1 MIPFAFILSVKSE
14 KSHPLIS
21 FVATHNKMS
30 VRNTHFLKTSLCLA
44 INSIEC
50 RLHFLTP
57 PRLVVLPNSLSCKQR
72 AKYSV
77 YWGFTVFFWFFFAL
91 QLIKGSIKLWKLLNY
106 YTTEPLQIMPGP
118 QDISSAALGSHGR
131 PSRRPIK
138 RTRSRASASHQ
149 RSWP

>member
-1 MIPFAFILSVKSE
+1 MIAFAFILSVKSE

-21 FVATHNKMS
+21 FVATHNRMS
-30 VRNTHFLKTSLCLA
+30 VRNSHFLKTSLCLA

-50 RLHFLTP
+50 WLHFLTP
-57 PRLVVLPNSLSCKQR
+57 PRLCLLPNILSCKQR
-72 AKYSV
+72 AKFSV
-77 YWGFTVFFWFFFAL
+77 YSGFTVLFLVFFAL
-91 QLIKGSIKLWKLLNY
+91 QLIKGSIKLWTLLNY
-106 YTTEPLQIMPGP
+106 YTTEPLQIMPEP
-118 QDISSAALGSHGR
+118 QDIASAVLGSHGR